1 MLQAYAILS
10 FFLGVILSL
19 LAPPF
24 YERYQDL
31 VDEKVG
37 LAHKVLSRHFDTIM
51 SKTGQP
57 SKQKK
62 AE

>member
-1 MLQAYAILS
+1 L
-10 FFLGVILSL
+10 V
-19 LAPPF
+19 PPF
-24 YERYQDL
+24 YEKYQDI

-37 LAHKVLSRHFDTIM
+37 LAHKVLSKHFDTII